1 MRRIL
6 ISGRYRPDAEPPAQE
21 RDPWLA
27 AVEAG
32 RLDAQGLLGGYC
44 RRLVERH
51 GTIEA
56 AARITDLDRRTVKR
70 HLDAAYAA
78 NHNRCSGSNPE
89 GKLAV

>member
-1 MRRIL
+1 
-6 ISGRYRPDAEPPAQE
+6 
-21 RDPWLA
+21 
-27 AVEAG
+27 
-32 RLDAQGLLGGYC
+32 
-44 RRLVERH
+44 LVERH